1 MPEQK
6 ELSIHLYR
14 QELVGKPCRRVRWS
28 DKIQDLIEEM
38 TERMKERGR
47 KGLAAPQV
55 GVYLQLALVTLASE
69 KIEILVNPE
78 IVNLGGKDLLEAEGC
93 VSLPP
98 AEQATARVWRSEIA
112 HIRSGTIENPEAAK
126 IAVYRGQTARTVQH
140 EIDHLQGIFF
150 INRCQP
156 IAKGIVLRKYEQ
168 YLQKE
173 MQQPASTNRRTTW
186 Q

>member
-98 AEQATARVWRSEIA
+98 AEQVHGLTAKEEGHRGRRGRRRWSPGPA
-112 HIRSGTIENPEAAK
+112 HPR
-126 IAVYRGQTARTVQH
+126 
-140 EIDHLQGIFF
+140 
-150 INRCQP
+150 
-156 IAKGIVLRKYEQ
+156 LRRA
-168 YLQKE
+168 
-173 MQQPASTNRRTTW
+173 PVH
-186 Q
+186 

>member
-1 MPEQK
+1 MLEQK
-6 ELSIHLYR
+6 EASIHLYR
-14 QELVGKPCRRVRWS
+14 QELVGKLCRRVSWS
-28 DKIQDLIEEM
+28 DKIEDLIEEM
-38 TERMKERGR
+38 TQRMKERGR

-55 GVYLQLALVTLASE
+55 GAYLQLALVTLPSE

-112 HIRSGTIENPEAAK
+112 HVRSGTIDNPEAAH

-150 INRCQP
+150 VDRCQP
-156 IAKGIVLRKYEQ
+156 IARGIVLRKYED
-168 YLQKE
+168 YLKKSLAAHTARQVL
-173 MQQPASTNRRTTW
+173 
-186 Q
+186 